1 MLDELNTQRK
11 VVGIKQLRKAL
22 KNGQIRR
29 AYLALDADP
38 RLTDPLAE
46 ECAAMKV
53 ELVEVPTMAEL
64 SAAQSTVMYSL
75 LEVGLY
81 ARLGNEDEVLYKLF
95 RMDES
100 LSIEPGTDLTLSF
113 YLTETILQDDQ
124 IQVVITPQGLVTQDL
139 CRMIAKEEM
148 QTAIDSLTIHNT
160 AGDAHSALFASKAP
174 MSHSHSASSITGG
187 TLSGLVMAQNNVS
200 YTTAQLRNIT
210 LAAYEPVGGVNG
222 QIWIKYLA

>member
-1 MLDELNTQRK
+1 MRDSRFFQRPSDEADI
-11 VVGIKQLRKAL
+11 VG
-22 KNGQIRR
+22 
-29 AYLALDADP
+29 
-38 RLTDPLAE
+38 
-46 ECAAMKV
+46 
-53 ELVEVPTMAEL
+53 
-64 SAAQSTVMYSL
+64 SAAAAA
-75 LEVGLY
+75 GLGHDDGCMIQIIFSGKQGIHHLSNDQKRRV
-81 ARLGNEDEVLYKLF
+81 AGIVIYKL
-95 RMDES
+95 ES
-100 LSIEPGTDLTLSF
+100 CIDSRSVI
-113 YLTETILQDDQ
+113 ILQDDQ

-148 QTAIDSLTIHNT
+148 QTAIDSLTTHNT

-174 MSHSHSASSITGG
+174 LSHSHSASSITGG